1 VAERVLLGE
10 ARRRS
15 PYDLLVFGRH
25 LRHRLDPSELAEEEE
40 QEHQRQWLNLTR
52 NSWNGGLDIEGHLD
66 AEAGTA
72 LKTAIEGVLGPRA
85 KDDERPPALRRAHA
99 FNELVRR
106 YLDAG
111 ELPVRGGQRPH
122 LVVYAS
128 LETLR
133 GDPGAPAAEF
143 ESGWPIS
150 RETALRLSCDAE
162 LTQVL
167 VSKDGDP
174 LHVGRRRRTA
184 SPKMRLALAFQ
195 DRHCA
200 WSGCDRP
207 PAWCAGHHRELWV
220 EGGHT
225 DIEAMNLLC
234 SVQAGGCRG
243 RRTGGWTWCRR
254 SR

>member
-1 VAERVLLGE
+1 
-10 ARRRS
+10 
-15 PYDLLVFGRH
+15 
-25 LRHRLDPSELAEEEE
+25 
-40 QEHQRQWLNLTR
+40 
-52 NSWNGGLDIEGHLD
+52 
-66 AEAGTA
+66 
-72 LKTAIEGVLGPRA
+72 VLGPRA

-106 YLDAG
+106 CLDAG

-133 GDPGAPAAEF
+133 GEPGAPAAEF

-150 RETALRLSCDAE
+150 RETALRLACDAE
-162 LTQVL
+162 LTQIL

-184 SPKMRLALAFQ
+184 PPKMRLALAFR
-195 DRHCA
+195 DRHCV
-200 WSGCDRP
+200 WQGCDRP
-207 PAWCAGHHRELWV
+207 PSWCAGHHRELWV
-220 EGGHT
+220 EGGRT

-234 SVQAGGCRG
+234 SVHHRKFH
-243 RRTGGWTWCRR
+243 GGWRLSRPADGRVEVVPPRR
-254 SR
+254 AGPVFGPAVHSPPPAV